1 MMMQKFCGFS
11 KVFISIGE
19 SSKNTKDICIYIY
32 IYIYVFN
39 KCIVQIKEK

>member
-19 SSKNTKDICIYIY
+19 SSKNTKDICIY
-32 IYIYVFN
+32 VFN